1 MNIASLK
8 AAAKVSKVFN
18 NASTLVKITTTIL
31 GCKSQV
37 TGNVNGEFQ

>member
-18 NASTLVKITTTIL
+18 NASSLMKIIAAIL
-31 GCKSQV
+31 RLKSQV
-37 TGNVNGEFQ
+37 TENLNGVD

>member
-18 NASTLVKITTTIL
+18 NASTLAKITATIL
-31 GCKSQV
+31 V
-37 TGNVNGEFQ
+37 